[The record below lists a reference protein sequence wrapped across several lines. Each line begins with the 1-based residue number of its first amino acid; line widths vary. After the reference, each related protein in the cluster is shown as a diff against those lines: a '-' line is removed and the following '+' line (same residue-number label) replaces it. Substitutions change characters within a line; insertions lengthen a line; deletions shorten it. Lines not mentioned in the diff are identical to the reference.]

1 MSSRFPK
8 RSRQSTGSTTSYSTS
23 RRPRRSA
30 GGASS
35 THHGSISGALSP
47 NNLLGVPSQ
56 KYTKVM
62 RHPTSPLDEPY
73 FGSSPT
79 ASFKIPMWV
88 RIDELTDEERNI
100 YDEEEGKKKKQRLIW
115 QKELAAR
122 NEEEKLLNNNIKDA
136 DDTYGTG
143 TENDETGTEN
153 ESAVNTGD
161 EGDGMNDN
169 VNDELVKKEDDVESI
184 IAKKEVE
191 IQQEKSDVPTT
202 DGDNKEEM
210 TELNVALGDGG
221 ELKVDGDN
229 KDEEITAPTDSL
241 GEVDV
246 DKNEGEIAVPPN
258 LDNDANNKEEQQ
270 DQEMMDVVDQTENAE
285 LVMGG
290 DDKKMNT
297 AELPIT
303 EALQEGSGGTVEDL
317 LAPEDE
323 KVAIEQHSVNANEA
337 IIAENAVQEGSEPVD
352 NETEQQVDTH
362 ADTQNSQ
369 SAAGDIS

>member
-1 MSSRFPK
+1 
-8 RSRQSTGSTTSYSTS
+8 
-23 RRPRRSA
+23 
-30 GGASS
+30 
-35 THHGSISGALSP
+35 
-47 NNLLGVPSQ
+47 
-56 KYTKVM
+56 M
-62 RHPTSPLDEPY
+62 RYPTSPLDEPY
-73 FGSSPT
+73 FGSSAT

-88 RIDELTDEERNI
+88 RIDELTDAERNV

-122 NEEEKLLNNNIKDA
+122 NEEEKLLLNNIIKDA

-169 VNDELVKKEDDVESI
+169 GNDELMKKEDDVEST
-184 IAKKEVE
+184 IARKEDE
-191 IQQEKSDVPTT
+191 IQQEKSDVPPTT

-221 ELKVDGDN
+221 ELIVDGDN

-241 GEVDV
+241 GGVDR
-246 DKNEGEIAVPPN
+246 DKNEGEIIAPPN

-317 LAPEDE
+317 LAPKDE

-337 IIAENAVQEGSEPVD
+337 IIAENAVQEGSEPVG
-352 NETEQQVDTH
+352 NETEQKVDTQ
-362 ADTQNSQ
+362 ANTQNS
-369 SAAGDIS
+369 

>member
-1 MSSRFPK
+1 
-8 RSRQSTGSTTSYSTS
+8 
-23 RRPRRSA
+23 
-30 GGASS
+30 
-35 THHGSISGALSP
+35 
-47 NNLLGVPSQ
+47 
-56 KYTKVM
+56 M

-73 FGSSPT
+73 FGSSAT

-100 YDEEEGKKKKQRLIW
+100 YDEAEGKKKKQRLIW

-122 NEEEKLLNNNIKDA
+122 NEEEKLLNNIRKDA

-169 VNDELVKKEDDVESI
+169 VNDELMKKEDDVGS
-184 IAKKEVE
+184 A
-191 IQQEKSDVPTT
+191 
-202 DGDNKEEM
+202 
-210 TELNVALGDGG
+210 
-221 ELKVDGDN
+221 
-229 KDEEITAPTDSL
+229 
-241 GEVDV
+241 
-246 DKNEGEIAVPPN
+246 PPN
-258 LDNDANNKEEQQ
+258 LDNDANNNKEEQQ

-290 DDKKMNT
+290 DDKMNT
-297 AELPIT
+297 ADQQSANNIT
-303 EALQEGSGGTVEDL
+303 EGTFQEGSGGTVENL

-352 NETEQQVDTH
+352 DETEQKVDTQ
-362 ADTQNSQ
+362 ADMQNSQ
-369 SAAGDIS
+369 SAAGDTS